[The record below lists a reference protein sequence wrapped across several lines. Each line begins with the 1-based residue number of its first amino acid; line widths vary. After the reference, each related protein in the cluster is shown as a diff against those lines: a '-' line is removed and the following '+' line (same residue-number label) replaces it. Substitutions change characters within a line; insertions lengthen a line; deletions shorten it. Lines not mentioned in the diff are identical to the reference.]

1 LVTTGLYKDEEAAIR
16 AMAIEQVETK
26 IAAYREQVHTFEE
39 KYRHSLDEHS
49 RLLEGK
55 ASMAEEDE
63 WMEWQG
69 AVVMLEAWQQA
80 LQLRGESM
88 SLQAVKYPA
97 LNVSAATAELVKG
110 VLALYP
116 QAQIVPRVAPL
127 EDEDI
132 SVEIRL
138 PLNMEEIYQAR
149 DRVHEL
155 VIQLQEQYDVLIL
168 ASAVPA

>member
-1 LVTTGLYKDEEAAIR
+1 
-16 AMAIEQVETK
+16 
-26 IAAYREQVHTFEE
+26 
-39 KYRHSLDEHS
+39 
-49 RLLEGK
+49 
-55 ASMAEEDE
+55 
-63 WMEWQG
+63 
-69 AVVMLEAWQQA
+69 
-80 LQLRGESM
+80 M

-116 QAQIVPRVAPL
+116 QAQIVPRIAPL

-138 PLNMEEIYQAR
+138 PVELEEIYQVR